1 MAVDVNTP
9 NADEL
14 KKALAVCCASYLLCM
29 ILQGSDN
36 SRFYELKTD
45 ITDDMTK
52 GQDDFPKTIIK
63 ATHLLNDCK
72 VLTRQQ

>member
-1 MAVDVNTP
+1 
-9 NADEL
+9 
-14 KKALAVCCASYLLCM
+14 M

-45 ITDDMTK
+45 IADDMTK
-52 GQDDFPKTIIK
+52 GQDDFTKTIIK

-72 VLTRQQ
+72 VLARQQ